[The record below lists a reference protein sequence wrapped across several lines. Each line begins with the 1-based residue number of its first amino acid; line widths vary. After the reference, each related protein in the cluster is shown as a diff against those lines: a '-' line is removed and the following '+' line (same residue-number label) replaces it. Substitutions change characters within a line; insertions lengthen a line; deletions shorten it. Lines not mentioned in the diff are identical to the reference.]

1 MTPRGLLFGIY
12 FYMVTVCCQI
22 LFLPFLLTPM
32 PVFRRFAG
40 LWCWL
45 VLQGLRWIVGVRW
58 EWRGMDLLPD
68 QPFILACKHQ
78 STWETL
84 SFMLYLDY
92 PAFVL
97 KQELI
102 KIPVFGWYLKKVG
115 SVAVDRSAGAK
126 ALRKMIEDAQAYL
139 KDGRRIVIFPEGT
152 RTPVGSKNRYHA
164 GLVALYRDSGYPIV
178 PAALN
183 SGQVWPRS
191 IWRCRPGTIVV
202 EFLPLIPQGLKRPEL
217 MTRLEGEI
225 ETSCARL
232 NLVNK

>member
-1 MTPRGLLFGIY
+1 MTLRGLIFGVY
-12 FYMVTVCCQI
+12 FYIATVACQL
-22 LFLPFLLTPM
+22 LFLPFLLAPM
-32 PVFRRFAG
+32 SVFQHFAG
-40 LWCWL
+40 AWCWV

-58 EWRGMDLLPD
+58 EWRGVDRLPE
-68 QPFILACKHQ
+68 QPFILASKHQ

-84 SFMLYLDY
+84 SLMLYLDY

-126 ALRKMIEDAQAYL
+126 ALRKMIEDAQSFL
-139 KDGRRIVIFPEGT
+139 RDGRRIVIFPEGT
-152 RTPVGSKNRYHA
+152 RTPVGSKGRYHA

-183 SGQVWPRS
+183 SGQIWPRS

-202 EFLPLIPQGLKRPEL
+202 EFLPLIPPGLKRPEL
-217 MTRLEGEI
+217 MTRLEDVI
-225 ETSCARL
+225 ESSCAKL
-232 NLVNK
+232 NDVNK